1 MNHDLNHINMPNQP
15 LKAFSLFITLFW
27 LSSMIAIA
35 QTASPLAKAAQGLK
49 LRNIGPA
56 VMGGRIAD
64 IAVNPEDKSNWYVAV
79 GSGGVWKTINS
90 GITWTPVFDDQPSY
104 SIGTVAIDPN
114 NTDVVWVGTGE
125 NVSGRHVGWGD
136 GVYKSLDAGAT
147 WQQMGLKTSEHIGKI
162 LIDPRNSDVVIVAA
176 EGPLWAAG
184 GDRGVYRTTDGG
196 RSWQAVL
203 QIDKNTGVTDIEFD
217 PSNPD
222 VLYAAAYQRRRH
234 TWSLVSGGPQSGIYK
249 SVDNGVS
256 WKKVTTGLPKA
267 DMGKIG
273 LAVTPANPQ
282 LVYATIEADDQHKGF
297 YRSNDRGESWEK
309 RNSYTSGGTG
319 PHYYQE
325 IEASPQDP
333 DLVYQMDVFLH
344 VTRDGGANFDYLG
357 TGREKHSDNHAVWI
371 DPDNGMHLLAGT
383 DAGLF
388 ETFDEGTTWRH
399 FPNLPV
405 AQFYKIALDNAEP
418 FYNIVAGAQDLGT
431 LIGPSRTRN
440 VEGVRN
446 QDWYIPLGADGYD
459 AAFDPTDPN
468 TVYMEIQGGSLHRLD
483 RQTEEVIDI
492 RPQPSPEDPPERW
505 NWDSPILV
513 SPHNSDRLYFG
524 SQRVWRSDNQ
534 GNAWTPISGDL
545 TTNTNRYELEVM
557 DRVQSVDARYDN
569 GAMSLYATLTSI
581 AESPIIEGLLYTGSD
596 DGLIHISENGG
607 TNWRKS
613 QSLPKVPARSFIND
627 IEASQHDA
635 NTVFAIADAH
645 KLGDFNTY
653 VFMSADRGKSWSSIA
668 GDLPTGTI
676 AWVVKQDHKDPNL
689 LFLGTEYG
697 IYFTVNKGVNWIK
710 LDGGVPTIAFRDL
723 ELHDRDDDLVGATF
737 GRGLYVLDDYGPL
750 REMSQAVNAKANTL
764 FSVRDAWWYI
774 PNVPMQAKG
783 MPTLGSTSYVADN
796 PPFGAVFTY
805 YIDALPQTAKATR
818 QSKEK
823 TLNAQQAS
831 VPFPGWEQLRAEAKE
846 EAASVM
852 LQISNIDGEIVRW
865 IEGAAT
871 SGVTRV
877 NWDLRK
883 SPPDPIDLSVPE
895 FQPPWAGDA
904 QGPLVAPGSYTVE
917 LFILNNGELQSQG
930 APQQF
935 EVKPVSPISPAD
947 LETIT
952 SFQQQTGELYRQ
964 IAGASRKMS
973 EASEKLR
980 YIKAALKETAKASPE
995 QYAIMSKLNGDLAD
1009 LRMQLTGDRTLR
1021 SMNESTTPSIMSR
1034 VRQVMYGHWDTT
1046 QLPTETQKNNIAIAK
1061 SGFDAFQSDIN
1072 QFFNE
1077 LANYETAVA
1086 EAGAPWTPNRGG

>member
-1 MNHDLNHINMPNQP
+1 MPNHP
-15 LKAFSLFITLFW
+15 SKAFSLFLTLCL
-27 LSSMIAIA
+27 LSSIIAVA
-35 QTASPLAKAAQGLK
+35 QTGSPFAQAAQGLK
-49 LRNIGPA
+49 LRSIGPA

-64 IAVNPEDKSNWYVAV
+64 IAVNPQDKSNWYVAV
-79 GSGGVWKTINS
+79 GSGGVWKTNNS
-90 GITWTPVFDDQPSY
+90 GITWSPVFDDQPSY

-147 WQQMGLKTSEHIGKI
+147 WNQMGLKTSEHIGKI

-184 GDRGVYRTTDGG
+184 GERGVYRTTDGG
-196 RSWQAVL
+196 KSWQAVL

-234 TWSLVSGGPQSGIYK
+234 TWSLVSGGPKSGIYK
-249 SVDNGVS
+249 SMDNGVT
-256 WKKVTTGLPKA
+256 WKQVTTGLPKA

-273 LAVTPANPQ
+273 LTVTPANPQ
-282 LVYATIEADDQHKGF
+282 LVYATIESDDKNKGF
-297 YRSNDRGESWEK
+297 YRSTNRGESWEK
-309 RNSYTSGGTG
+309 RDSYISGGTG

-333 DLVYQMDVFLH
+333 DLIYQMDVFLH
-344 VTRDGGANFDYLG
+344 VTRNGGGSFDYLG
-357 TGREKHSDNHAVWI
+357 TGREKHSDNHALWI
-371 DPDNGMHLLAGT
+371 DPENGMHLLAGT

-483 RQTEEVIDI
+483 RQTEEVMDI

-524 SQRVWRSDNQ
+524 SQRVWRSENQ

-545 TTNTNRYELEVM
+545 TTNTNRYELPVM

-581 AESPIIEGLLYTGSD
+581 AESSITEGLLYTGSD
-596 DGLIHISENGG
+596 DGLIHVSDDGG

-635 NTVFAIADAH
+635 NTVFVIADAH
-645 KLGDFNTY
+645 KLGDFNSY
-653 VFMSADRGKSWSSIA
+653 IFMSADQGKSWSSIA
-668 GDLPTGTI
+668 GDLPAGTI
-676 AWVVKQDHKDPNL
+676 AWVIKQDHKDPNL

-697 IYFTVNKGVNWIK
+697 IYFTVNKGANWTK
-710 LDGGVPTIAFRDL
+710 LDGGVPTISFRDL
-723 ELHDRDDDLVGATF
+723 ELHERDDDLVGATF
-737 GRGLYVLDDYGPL
+737 GRGLYILDDYASL
-750 REMSQAVNAKANTL
+750 RELSQAVNAKTNAL
-764 FSVRDAWWYI
+764 FSVRDAWWYN
-774 PNVPMQAKG
+774 PNVPMQAKE
-783 MPTLGSTSYVADN
+783 MPTLGSTSYVGEN

-818 QSKEK
+818 QSTEK
-823 TLNAQQAS
+823 TLNTQQAS
-831 VPFPGWEQLRAEAKE
+831 VPFPGWDRLRDEAKE
-846 EAASVM
+846 EETGVM
-852 LQISNIDGEIVRW
+852 LLIRNEKGESVRW
-865 IEGAAT
+865 IAGAAK

-877 NWDLRK
+877 NWDLRL
-883 SPPDPIDLSVPE
+883 SPPDPINLSTPA
-895 FQPPWAGDA
+895 FKPPWAGA
-904 QGPLVAPGSYTVE
+904 PQGPLVVPGTYSVE
-917 LFILNNGELQSQG
+917 LFVLDNGELQSQG
-930 APQQF
+930 TPQQF
-935 EVKPVSPISPAD
+935 EVKPVTPIAPAD
-947 LETIT
+947 LQAIATFQEQT
-952 SFQQQTGELYRQ
+952 SELYRQ

-980 YIKAALKETAKASPE
+980 YMKAALKETAKASPE
-995 QYAIMSKLNGDLAD
+995 LYATLTTLNGSLAD
-1009 LRMQLTGDRTLR
+1009 LRRQLTVDRTLR

-1034 VRQVMYGHWDTT
+1034 VRQVMNGHWDTT
-1046 QLPTETQKNNIAIAK
+1046 QLPTDTQKRNIEIAER
-1061 SGFDAFQSDIN
+1061 GFEAFQSSFDT
-1072 QFFNE
+1072 FFND
-1077 LANYETAVA
+1077 LTNYEKTL
-1086 EAGAPWTPNRGG
+1086 ENAGAPWTPNRGGE